1 MALTF
6 IFTLLFV
13 WHKTQ
18 TLSSRSSAP
27 RHKYFMACLLLC
39 LLYRLPVP
47 QDAFYVLTI
56 CVWIC
61 VCVGHVFY
69 LCALT
74 MLNQHSIVIWLA
86 FMPLLILYGSESFT
100 ALSVLVC
107 VCVSVCVFGIV
118 SALLWLVFTLTA
130 RRQRSQ
136 LAPYTPHTNFKC
148 PCTNKNPYR
157 NRKASSGV
165 HTRVKAKTFATAAQ
179 IEKLI
184 KPKTQNCTVW
194 HGILVKGGATSNQ
207 ALQTAAPLKPA
218 TATSQATPNY

>member
-6 IFTLLFV
+6 LFTLLFV

-27 RHKYFMACLLLC
+27 RHKYFMACLLLG

-107 VCVSVCVFGIV
+107 ECVCVRVRDCVSSPVTCFYLDSAPSKV
-118 SALLWLVFTLTA
+118 SASPL
-130 RRQRSQ
+130 
-136 LAPYTPHTNFKC
+136 YTPYQFQVSLH
-148 PCTNKNPYR
+148 
-157 NRKASSGV
+157 
-165 HTRVKAKTFATAAQ
+165 Q
-179 IEKLI
+179 
-184 KPKTQNCTVW
+184 
-194 HGILVKGGATSNQ
+194 
-207 ALQTAAPLKPA
+207 
-218 TATSQATPNY
+218 